1 MDFEERHEKILVPC
15 VRVRAGIA
23 GGSGTVLYSG
33 SNEEGGYSTYVLTNH
48 HVVDNLIKVDK
59 KWSTLLKRDVKT
71 DVFGIPNVE
80 FFKWRYESR
89 VVGAQSIEADIVTY
103 DADEDLALLKIR
115 SDDKYVA
122 ATLYPKGK
130 ERDLRLT
137 MPVMAVG
144 AGLGEPPVV
153 TGGFLTQFGR
163 EIDNKEYWLQ
173 TAPTIYGNS
182 GGAVF
187 LQDGY
192 EFIGVPARIAV
203 TMQGFSPDAIT
214 HLSFIVPVTR
224 VYEFLEAQLFRHVY
238 DKNFTEKGEELERER
253 KRKEEERMLAVREE
267 VKQEDVSQDDG

>member
-15 VRVRAGIA
+15 VRVRAGTA
-23 GGSGTVLYSG
+23 GGSGTVLYSEPDG
-33 SNEEGGYSTYVLTNH
+33 EEGYSTYVLTNH
-48 HVVDNLIKVDK
+48 HVVEDLIKVDK

-71 DVFGIPNVE
+71 DIFGIPNVE
-80 FFKWRYESR
+80 FFKWRWESR
-89 VVGAQSIEADIVTY
+89 VIGAQSIEADIMTY
-103 DADEDLALLKIR
+103 DADEDLALLRLR

-122 ATLYPKGK
+122 ATMYPRNK
-130 ERDLRLT
+130 EKELRLT

-144 AGLGEPPVV
+144 AALGEPPVV

-187 LQDGY
+187 LQDSY
-192 EFIGVPARIAV
+192 EFIGVPARIGVSMA
-203 TMQGFSPDAIT
+203 GFSADAIT

-224 VYEFLEAQLFRHVY
+224 VYEFLEAQLFRFIY
-238 DKNFTEKGEELERER
+238 DNTFSEKSEKAERER
-253 KRKEEERMLAVREE
+253 RRKEEERMLAAREE
-267 VKQEDVSQDDG
+267 VKQEETSEES

>member
-15 VRVRAGIA
+15 VRVRAGTA
-23 GGSGTVLYSG
+23 GGSGTVLYSEP
-33 SNEEGGYSTYVLTNH
+33 NEEEGSYSTYVLTNH

-103 DADEDLALLKIR
+103 DADEDLALLKLR
-115 SDDKYVA
+115 SDDQYIA

-144 AGLGEPPVV
+144 SGLGEPPVV
-153 TGGFLTQFGR
+153 TGGFLSQFGR

-187 LQDGY
+187 LQDTY

-224 VYEFLEAQLFRHVY
+224 VYEFLEAQLFRHIY
-238 DKNFTEKGEELERER
+238 DKSFTEKGEKAERNR
-253 KRKEEERMLAVREE
+253 KRKEEERMLAAREE
-267 VKQEDVSQDDG
+267 VKQEEASEES